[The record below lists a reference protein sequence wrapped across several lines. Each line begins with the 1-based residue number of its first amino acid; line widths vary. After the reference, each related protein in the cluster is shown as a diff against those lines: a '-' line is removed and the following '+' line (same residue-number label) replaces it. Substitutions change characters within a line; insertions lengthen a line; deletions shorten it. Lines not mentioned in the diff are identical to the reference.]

1 MERIQNYDVVVL
13 GGGSAGIAAAIAA
26 SRVGVRS
33 VVIERRAS
41 FGGEATNSGVNTYCG
56 FYTRGEHPDL
66 VVGGI
71 GKELLDRVEAL
82 GGNVKPTI
90 SKATGNYSI
99 RIDPELVKVALDDM
113 LCESEAACLLHA
125 YAYDAVCENGKI
137 TSLLCS
143 DDAGKFVVNGKVFID
158 ASGDGNLLNL
168 AGIETQW
175 GDETGDT
182 QLASLPIRFE
192 NVPKDFDITM
202 STMAAAIQKARADGK
217 EPMKKDRGL
226 ILKAPEDTFGYC
238 TTPAYYVGSLDAE
251 TLTKA
256 EMNLRKQ
263 ARNYLYAFKKYVP
276 GLENIY
282 VSITGPN
289 IGIRESRK
297 IIGEIHLSGEDVM
310 NAVKREDSIGRGG
323 WSPDIHRAGDPVFL
337 KIADNEYYS
346 IPLGCLKVKDAE
358 NVWGCGRLADGDGV
372 AHASLRVM
380 GTSFVTGQAAGTAA
394 ALQVLKGHAEIKDV
408 QSELLKQNVIL

>member
-1 MERIQNYDVVVL
+1 MNYDVVVL
-13 GGGSAGIAAAIAA
+13 GGGSGGIAAALAA
-26 SRVGVRS
+26 SRAGAS
-33 VVIERRAS
+33 AVVIERRAS

-56 FYTRGEHPDL
+56 FYTRGENPDL
-66 VVGGI
+66 VIGGI
-71 GKELLDRVEAL
+71 GKEVLDRVEAM

-90 SKATGNYSI
+90 SSSTGNYSV
-99 RIDPELVKVALDDM
+99 RIDPELVKVALDD
-113 LCESEAACLLHA
+113 LLSESEAAYLLHA
-125 YAYDAVCENGKI
+125 YAYDVVCENGHI
-137 TSLLCS
+137 SAVLCS
-143 DDAGKFVVNGKVFID
+143 DDSGKFRVNGKVFID
-158 ASGDGNLLNL
+158 ASGDGNLLNM

-192 NVPKDFDITM
+192 NVPVNFDISM
-202 STMAAAIQKARADGK
+202 KTMAEAIQKARADGK

-226 ILKAPEDTFGYC
+226 ILKAPADTFGYC

-263 ARNYLYAFKKYVP
+263 SRNYLYAFKTYVP

-282 VSITGPN
+282 ISTTGPN

-297 IIGEIHLSGEDVM
+297 IIGEIKLSGDDVM

-346 IPLGCLKVKDAE
+346 IPLGCLKVKAAD
-358 NVWGCGRLADGDGV
+358 NVWGCGRLACGDGV
-372 AHASLRVM
+372 AHASMRVM
-380 GTSFVTGQAAGTAA
+380 GTSFVTGQAAGVAA
-394 ALQVLKGHAEIKDV
+394 ALQSSTGKAELKYV
-408 QSELLKQNVIL
+408 QAELLRQGALL